1 MEGPKNKPLKR
12 HEAIQPLSREHHQGL
27 LLCWKIKKGFSTGVE
42 PARMKKYT
50 DWFWENQ
57 LRHHFRIEEELVF
70 PVLGANNDLVEQA
83 LEEHQHLQ
91 YLFQEEKDDKAALEM
106 IKNDLET
113 HIRFEERVLFQEI
126 QEKASPEELA
136 HIQKNHDREISCGM
150 WKDEFWT

>member
-1 MEGPKNKPLKR
+1 MAAPKNQPLER

-42 PARMKKYT
+42 PARMIKYT

-57 LRHHFRIEEELVF
+57 LKHHFRIEEELVF
-70 PVLGANNDLVEQA
+70 PVLGPGNDLVEQA
-83 LEEHQHLQ
+83 LEEHDHLR
-91 YLFQEEKDDKAALEM
+91 YLFTREPDKRAALEM

-126 QEKASPEELA
+126 QEKASPEELE
-136 HIQKNHDREISCGM
+136 HIQKNHGREISCGN
-150 WKDEFWT
+150 WEDEFWT